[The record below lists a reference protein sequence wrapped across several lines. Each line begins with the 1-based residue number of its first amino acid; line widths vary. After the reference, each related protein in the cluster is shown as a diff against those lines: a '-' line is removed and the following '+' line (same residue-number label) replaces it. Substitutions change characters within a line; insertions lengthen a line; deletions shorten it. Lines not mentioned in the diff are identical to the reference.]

1 MLPAAHRMRRSA
13 DFERAVR
20 TGARAGRN
28 TLVVHLV
35 TRTDPGPGPAVGFV
49 VSKGVGNAV
58 VRNRVKRRLRALT
71 AERLRELPSDA
82 DLVVRA
88 LAPSA
93 DADYASLGHDLDG
106 AVRSASRRLASRAG
120 DRR

>member
-71 AERLRELPSDA
+71 ADRLRELPSDA